1 MKPTDKNH
9 PIEISTHNGSEPP
22 VISRLKRVI
31 DIKSLE
37 PEKTK
42 TSHHS
47 SKTRDNNRPV
57 SKQDAQTAHRK
68 NQKNRD
74 FSQTTPQKS
83 RDTKNSV
90 PKTSNPA
97 PIPQH
102 TEKTQEHS
110 RPTPKLLS
118 RKSDPALKIPQPDIS
133 SHAQT
138 PIQSAKKIP
147 DKLLP
152 ASNTNNSSETNN
164 PQHHMRA
171 TRVIRPKGKIPRHV
185 SESLTNTAKN
195 RLTMKSR
202 KNTRNA
208 LFSDSATK
216 ITSTDN
222 LTEKIEEAL
231 LLQSWRAKQW
241 NTCIASLDPGIQA
254 KMLKCLPL
262 VQAKLV
268 NNICITA
275 GSLEATIIDQVT
287 SITLRQFTPGQW
299 RSVINM
305 LSDRAI
311 FTTSLLN
318 GELPEGI
325 LSVFKQASLS
335 LFPSKLKDFSFTCT
349 CGNESMPCEHACA
362 LLLTFALALEEDPF
376 HILTLRGMNRDELLS
391 QLRDARSDQVVDEKN
406 RYRINYELPAQNVN
420 FDEFF
425 IPHGNFE
432 DLNFH
437 ISVTENPLMRRLG
450 DPNHWNATFHLDDI
464 IAPISNMAAHEAEIM
479 GLNENPSYCT
489 DSTPTPK
496 RHDESRAPKKINK
509 NQRFTIPNLKFL
521 YDTMPKDVLDSI
533 SGDPID
539 TAADIIRWLKSRG
552 ASDVRTLARRTRLH
566 KVTIEAF
573 LNALCQAGLVSKE
586 GEDEHMRFIAT
597 F

>member
-9 PIEISTHNGSEPP
+9 PIEITSHNGSESP

-47 SKTRDNNRPV
+47 SKTRDNSRPV
-57 SKQDAQTAHRK
+57 SKQDATTAHRK
-68 NQKNRD
+68 NHKNRD
-74 FSQTTPQKS
+74 FSQPTPQKYRES
-83 RDTKNSV
+83 REPVQKSSTPASISQHSEKSQEY
-90 PKTSNPA
+90 TRPA
-97 PIPQH
+97 PKISPR
-102 TEKTQEHS
+102 KS
-110 RPTPKLLS
+110 DPTPKLTQPEMPS
-118 RKSDPALKIPQPDIS
+118 TPQAPAQSVEKIPPKLHS
-133 SHAQT
+133 PST
-138 PIQSAKKIP
+138 T
-147 DKLLP
+147 DK
-152 ASNTNNSSETNN
+152 TSESIN

-185 SESLTNTAKN
+185 TESLTNTAKN
-195 RLTMKSR
+195 RLAMKSR
-202 KNTRNA
+202 KHTKNA
-208 LFSDSATK
+208 FSSDSVGK
-216 ITSTDN
+216 NSLTDN

-241 NTCIASLDPGIQA
+241 NACIASLDPGIQA

-335 LFPSKLKDFSFTCT
+335 LFPSKLKDFTFTCT

-376 HILTLRGMNRDELLS
+376 HILTLRGMNRDALLS

-425 IPHGNFE
+425 TPHGNFE

-450 DPNHWNATFHLDDI
+450 DPHHWNAPFPLDDI
-464 IAPISNMAAHEAEIM
+464 IAPISSMAAHEAEIM
-479 GLNENPSYCT
+479 GLNENPSYAT
-489 DSTPTPK
+489 ESTPATK

-509 NQRFTIPNLKFL
+509 NQRFTMPNLKFL
-521 YDTMPKDVLDSI
+521 YETMPKDVLETI

-573 LNALCQAGLVSKE
+573 LNALCQAGLVAKE
-586 GEDEHMRFIAT
+586 GEDERVRFVAT